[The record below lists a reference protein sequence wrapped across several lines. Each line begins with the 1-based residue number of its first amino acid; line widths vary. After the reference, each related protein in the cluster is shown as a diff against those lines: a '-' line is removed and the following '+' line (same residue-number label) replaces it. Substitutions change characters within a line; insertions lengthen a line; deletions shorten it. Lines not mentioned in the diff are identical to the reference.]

1 VGVWDFWRHTS
12 KKGEEEPAPEKDE
25 IVTSGAVTMSLPSAD
40 ESLSFKVTFVVEAK
54 CPEGPPTPALLDI
67 ASEGVARRA
76 ERLSSRHA
84 LTAAD
89 RLRGALSMAL
99 NGWHHVPGTGVL
111 ARGRC
116 TSVDADAEL
125 VAAVAAREEA
135 DRRWFAA
142 SWRDE
147 RRAQQAEQM
156 RSRLLDP
163 LRATA
168 WWFLDNQAEP
178 ERLEDVA
185 RAFEKARTVLAPQ
198 DIPDSP
204 GRLVDDMLAAHD
216 PAVRTSLAR
225 YLERF
230 FAEYNRE
237 DLVTRLKRWQESNE
251 EL

>member
-1 VGVWDFWRHTS
+1 MPD
-12 KKGEEEPAPEKDE
+12 KGDDM
-25 IVTSGAVTMSLPSAD
+25 VTSGEVTMSLPSAD
-40 ESLSFKVTFVVEAK
+40 KPLPFHVTLVVEAK
-54 CPEGPPTPALLDI
+54 CPEDPPPPALLDI
-67 ASEGVARRA
+67 ANEGVARRA
-76 ERLSSRHA
+76 ERLSGQYA

-89 RLRGALSMAL
+89 RLRGALSTAL

-111 ARGRC
+111 ARGHC
-116 TSVDADAEL
+116 TSVDVDAEL

-142 SWRDE
+142 SWQDE

-168 WWFLDNQAEP
+168 WWFLDHQAEP

-185 RAFEKARTVLAPQ
+185 RAFDKAREVLAPK
-198 DIPDSP
+198 DTPDSP

-230 FAEYNRE
+230 FAEYSRE
-237 DLVTRLKRWQESNE
+237 DLVIRLKHWQEDNE